1 MVVSNFVESAK
12 QNPVLLP
19 MSGLTGQEWE
29 ALKLHVDFGITC
41 NQQLVDS
48 AKVKVVE
55 FDKWMEE
62 NWSNV

>member
-29 ALKLHVDFGITC
+29 ALKLHVDFGITHH
-41 NQQLVDS
+41 QQLVNS
-48 AKVKVVE
+48 AKAKVVE

>member
-1 MVVSNFVESAK
+1 MVVSEFVKSAK

-19 MSGLTGQEWE
+19 MSGLTGEEWQ
-29 ALKLHVDFGITC
+29 ALKLHVDFGITQH
-41 NQQLVDS
+41 QQLVDA

-55 FDKWMEE
+55 FNKWMEE